1 MTYNHT
7 MKFTH
12 LLLFLILFISCQKKR
27 NNETLP
33 ITINQVINI
42 EEALKNRTSN
52 FNNFIDSSWIIAL
65 KTPKEKL
72 QGAISKVQIHNNLI
86 YTLDEL
92 QSKSLNVY
100 DKEGMYLRSFGK
112 RGRGPQELLNISDFC
127 IYGDKVYLIDN
138 ILKHIQIFD
147 IATSNF
153 IKTIDLSFRPHEMT
167 IYDNNTYFFKLSE
180 YNDESEKDF
189 QNNAIVV
196 TDSSF
201 KAKKFFLPHPKP
213 ESAQTYYLSINNPII
228 LQGNNICYFS
238 PMEDYIYSYKAD
250 NLTPI
255 VALDFGLK
263 YEIPYSK
270 RYDDNDFTQYAKSHD
285 YAYFIEAPILLEDY
299 LAGVIR
305 VNKTKSFILCNKKN
319 AYTQEIDLNNYNVL
333 DPIFP
338 IGRDYNNTLISII
351 DIIGIEQLKNKELF
365 LDQIKG
371 NEDCNFLLFTKLK

>member
-1 MTYNHT
+1 M
-7 MKFTH
+7 
-12 LLLFLILFISCQKKR
+12 
-27 NNETLP
+27 
-33 ITINQVINI
+33 
-42 EEALKNRTSN
+42 A
-52 FNNFIDSSWIIAL
+52 
-65 KTPKEKL
+65 
-72 QGAISKVQIHNNLI
+72 
-86 YTLDEL
+86 
-92 QSKSLNVY
+92 
-100 DKEGMYLRSFGK
+100 
-112 RGRGPQELLNISDFC
+112 
-127 IYGDKVYLIDN
+127 
-138 ILKHIQIFD
+138 
-147 IATSNF
+147 
-153 IKTIDLSFRPHEMT
+153 

-213 ESAQTYYLSINNPII
+213 ESSQTYYISINNPII

-255 VALDFGLK
+255 IALDVGLK

-338 IGRDYNNTLISII
+338 IGRDNNNTLISII

>member
-1 MTYNHT
+1 

-52 FNNFIDSSWIIAL
+52 FNNFIDSSWIISL

-138 ILKHIQIFD
+138 ILKHI
-147 IATSNF
+147 
-153 IKTIDLSFRPHEMT
+153 
-167 IYDNNTYFFKLSE
+167 
-180 YNDESEKDF
+180 
-189 QNNAIVV
+189 
-196 TDSSF
+196 
-201 KAKKFFLPHPKP
+201 
-213 ESAQTYYLSINNPII
+213 
-228 LQGNNICYFS
+228 
-238 PMEDYIYSYKAD
+238 
-250 NLTPI
+250 
-255 VALDFGLK
+255 
-263 YEIPYSK
+263 
-270 RYDDNDFTQYAKSHD
+270 
-285 YAYFIEAPILLEDY
+285 
-299 LAGVIR
+299 
-305 VNKTKSFILCNKKN
+305 
-319 AYTQEIDLNNYNVL
+319 
-333 DPIFP
+333 
-338 IGRDYNNTLISII
+338 
-351 DIIGIEQLKNKELF
+351 
-365 LDQIKG
+365 
-371 NEDCNFLLFTKLK
+371 